1 MKKLYDAV
9 CAISLFDSRWLGF
22 AYRQLRR
29 VVPCDITHVLL
40 QEHAAAEYGSPK
52 ELGPEKNL
60 PEKNL
65 PEKNAPQEIVPDK
78 VIVPDKN
85 GQQPDSAVYAGK
97 SLHADSAVTCRQL
110 SDDELTALST
120 DTQYEISAD
129 LLSDKRGEGYIC
141 YGALIDGQVAGYL
154 LYATGEIAAHH
165 NSGGTFAGIT
175 FKGIGLVLPNNT
187 GYLFKCLVLTS
198 YRGRGILL
206 QLLHHAMADAGRDNG
221 IVYWVTTTDLSNR
234 AAFSAFTRA
243 GFRRVGIAAEYVVLG
258 RHLFRTPAVKL
269 GNGNT
274 VQMCKPASHAS

>member
-9 CAISLFDSRWLGF
+9 GAISLFDSRWVGF

-40 QEHAAAEYGSPK
+40 QEHVGAEYDSPK
-52 ELGPEKNL
+52 EHGPEKNT
-60 PEKNL
+60 
-65 PEKNAPQEIVPDK
+65 PQEIVPSK
-78 VIVPDKN
+78 EMVQGKN

-110 SDDELTALST
+110 SDDELTVLSS
-120 DTQYEISAD
+120 DTQYDISAD
-129 LLSDKRGEGYIC
+129 LLSDKRGEGYVC

-175 FKGIGLVLPNNT
+175 FKGIGLVLPGNT

-198 YRGRGILL
+198 YRGRGILP

-234 AAFSAFTRA
+234 AAFSAFSRA

-274 VQMCKPASHAS
+274 VQMRKPASHAA